1 MPHPNSRRR
10 AQFAALTLAALA
22 SPAAAENFT
31 TAAEVR
37 PILDATRASWI
48 AVREYDG
55 RDLIYFTHLFAWRC
69 GLSAVHYGLNGAEP
83 ETAVEL
89 EACHEDSAT
98 PGEIRQPELIDISAA
113 LGSVKT
119 VTVKITYDDGGE
131 DRQSFERKDVMT
143 P

>member
-1 MPHPNSRRR
+1 MPHSNSRRR
-10 AQFAALTLAALA
+10 ALFTALTLAALA
-22 SPAAAENFT
+22 SPATAENFT

-83 ETAVEL
+83 ETAVKL

-98 PGEIRQPELIDISAA
+98 PGEIRETELIDISEAP
-113 LGSVKT
+113 GSVKS
-119 VTVKITYDDGGE
+119 VTVKITYDDGSE
-131 DRQSFERKDVMT
+131 DRQSFERRAVLI

>member
-1 MPHPNSRRR
+1 MPHLNSHRR
-10 AQFAALTLAALA
+10 ALFTALMLAALA
-22 SPAAAENFT
+22 SPATAENFT

-89 EACHEDSAT
+89 EACHEESPT
-98 PGEIRQPELIDISAA
+98 PGEIRETELIDISEAP
-113 LGSVKT
+113 GSVKS
-119 VTVKITYDDGGE
+119 VTVKITYDDGSE
-131 DRQSFERKDVMT
+131 DRQSFERKAVLI